1 VTTIVQG
8 SDDDMLDISGS
19 EGIETLGQA
28 IKNFILWP
36 RRDVELVDPPT
47 LSLSHPQPSSPP
59 QTLVPLLHHH
69 LYNLHMLLLILFLI
83 HYLHHKHQHLGHHH
97 FLHNHQGIHDNQ
109 RNLNC
114 LYQNWCPHSRK
125 RRLKLLLLDSSIFER
140 DCTGPHVTYC

>member
-1 VTTIVQG
+1 
-8 SDDDMLDISGS
+8 LDKPSKITS
-19 EGIETLGQA
+19 
-28 IKNFILWP
+28 FWP

-47 LSLSHPQPSSPP
+47 LSSSHPQPSSPP

-69 LYNLHMLLLILFLI
+69 LYHLHMLLLIPNHLHMLLLILFLI

-97 FLHNHQGIHDNQ
+97 FLQNHQGIHDNQ

-140 DCTGPHVTYC
+140 DCMGPHVTYC